1 GGRPSLEG
9 GQEADGLRD
18 SILRATQRNRA
29 DLVFGQ
35 AALPGHAG
43 GKGGSL
49 RGHRQE
55 SALGLYRGRLQ
66 TAVRAV
72 VQRETFMRW
81 GVVSSLLVVAGVL
94 GCARNPRERYIPTA
108 DAARQ
113 ALEAALNAWQ
123 NGEPPGLIDTLTPS
137 VQVADSF
144 RRAGQRLGHFE
155 IL

>member
-1 GGRPSLEG
+1 M
-9 GQEADGLRD
+9 
-18 SILRATQRNRA
+18 
-29 DLVFGQ
+29 
-35 AALPGHAG
+35 H
-43 GKGGSL
+43 
-49 RGHRQE
+49 
-55 SALGLYRGRLQ
+55 
-66 TAVRAV
+66 
-72 VQRETFMRW
+72 W

-113 ALEAALNAWQ
+113 ALEAALSAWQ

-155 IL
+155 ILGEVPGDSPRCYAVRLELLQPREEQRVRFIVVGADPLWVMRHEDYEMLAHWDHAMHSAKTTGQAGTGKLP